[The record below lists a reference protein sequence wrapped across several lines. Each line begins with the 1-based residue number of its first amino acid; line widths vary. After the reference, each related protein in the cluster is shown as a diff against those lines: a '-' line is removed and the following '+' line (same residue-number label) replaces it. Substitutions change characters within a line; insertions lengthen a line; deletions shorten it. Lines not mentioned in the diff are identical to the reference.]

1 METMPETPAN
11 NHDAK
16 LVELDDLLA
25 KMHDLV
31 AQIEEQKNL
40 ATQKLNK
47 LNPIKE
53 DIVSQQNQLKS
64 DIEAVRGQK
73 TALQTVVEE
82 VNALKSTAEQNRNS
96 VQGAVDTIEQT
107 RQNFEGLRNTAQTQ
121 HDDLNAK
128 HGEVAAKIN
137 EIKKAYEDVERQRK
151 VLLDDHTDDQ
161 GNTIKSVFNQVNE
174 AYNSIKN
181 QLEETKRESD
191 LIRQEIAKHQK
202 SSLDNIN
209 VFITDQGKIVSEFV
223 DKNRVEIDSLKN
235 ELENKILSLL
245 PTAGAAGLAST
256 YFDAKSRYAPTPL
269 KLNNESNYKWM
280 RHIFH
285 FIKGYAGLL
294 IPYIIFLAPLA
305 GIVYIFWSLLDKIK
319 PEDIHFEILIFR
331 SLISLPLITIS
342 LFGWSSIRLN
352 RRLYEEY
359 NHKERVMQLYHSF
372 KSEVA
377 QHGNEEHTKMLL
389 EIMLKAVGDK
399 PSLAM
404 HRYDGGFGGIA
415 PRNLIENLI
424 NKKSGN
430 EG

>member
-16 LVELDDLLA
+16 LVELDGLLA

-121 HDDLNAK
+121 HDELNTK
-128 HGEVAAKIN
+128 QGEVAAKIN
-137 EIKKAYEDVERQRK
+137 EIKNAYDLVERQRK
-151 VLLDDHTDDQ
+151 VLLDDQTDEQ
-161 GNTIKSVFNQVNE
+161 GNTTKSVFNQVNE
-174 AYNSIKN
+174 ANTNIKT
-181 QLEETKRESD
+181 LLDETKRQSEDARQKIADHQKASQEATNRLTED
-191 LIRQEIAKHQK
+191 HGRLLKEFHETTTQEIN
-202 SSLDNIN
+202 SL
-209 VFITDQGKIVSEFV
+209 
-223 DKNRVEIDSLKN
+223 RDSL
-235 ELENKILSLL
+235 EREIRGLL
-245 PTAGAAGLAST
+245 PEAGAAGLAST
-256 YFDAKSRYAPTPL
+256 YFEAKSRYAPTSFDGNGQNWIRKFLCYL
-269 KLNNESNYKWM
+269 KCYAPTV
-280 RHIFH
+280 IFY
-285 FIKGYAGLL
+285 GM
-294 IPYIIFLAPLA
+294 FLAPL
-305 GIVYIFWSLLDKIK
+305 GVIVWIFYDLLAKM
-319 PEDIHFEILIFR
+319 PNSMTEVHWEILLFR
-331 SLISLPLITIS
+331 ALISLPLVTIS
-342 LFGWSSIRLN
+342 IFGWSSIRLY

-359 NHKERVMQLYHSF
+359 NHKQRVMQLYHSF

-404 HRYDGGFGGIA
+404 HRYDGGLGGIA
-415 PRNLIENLI
+415 PRNLIESLI

>member
-1 METMPETPAN
+1 METLAETPAN

-16 LVELDDLLA
+16 LVGLDALLA
-25 KMHDLV
+25 KMLDLV

-40 ATQKLNK
+40 ATQKLNE

-53 DIVSQQNQLKS
+53 EIVSQQSQLKS
-64 DIEAVRGQK
+64 DIDAVRGQK
-73 TALQTVVEE
+73 TALQTVVDE
-82 VNALKSTAEQNRNS
+82 VNALKSNAEQNRNS

-121 HDDLNAK
+121 HDDLNTK

-151 VLLDDHTDDQ
+151 VLLDDQTDEQ
-161 GNTIKSVFNQVNE
+161 GNTTKSVFNQVNE
-174 AYNSIKN
+174 AHTTIKTLLDEAKR
-181 QLEETKRESD
+181 QSEETKQKIADHQKASLEATSRLTQDHGRLLQEFHD
-191 LIRQEIAKHQK
+191 AKTQEIN
-202 SSLDNIN
+202 SLRD
-209 VFITDQGKIVSEFV
+209 TLEK
-223 DKNRVEIDSLKN
+223 EIRG
-235 ELENKILSLL
+235 LL
-245 PTAGAAGLAST
+245 PEAGAAGLAST
-256 YFDAKSRYAPTPL
+256 YFEAKSRYAPTSFDGNGQNWLRKFFCYL
-269 KLNNESNYKWM
+269 KCYAPTV
-280 RHIFH
+280 IFY
-285 FIKGYAGLL
+285 GM
-294 IPYIIFLAPLA
+294 FLAPL
-305 GIVYIFWSLLDKIK
+305 GVIVWIFYDLLEKMPNSIT
-319 PEDIHFEILIFR
+319 EVHWEILLFR
-331 SLISLPLITIS
+331 ALISLPLVTVSI
-342 LFGWSSIRLN
+342 FGWSSIRLY

-359 NHKERVMQLYHSF
+359 NHKQRVMQLYHSF

-404 HRYDGGFGGIA
+404 HRYDGGLGGIA